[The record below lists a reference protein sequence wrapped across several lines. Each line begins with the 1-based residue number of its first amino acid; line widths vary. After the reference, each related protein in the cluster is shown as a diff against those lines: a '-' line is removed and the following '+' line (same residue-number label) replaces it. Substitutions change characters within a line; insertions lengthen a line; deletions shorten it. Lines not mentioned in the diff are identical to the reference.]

1 MRAPVGR
8 YRCRA
13 ALVAA
18 LACSA
23 LPLGAQQRVDKE
35 GTGAIVKGAEGL
47 PDLAR
52 GKMAAAAGRI
62 EDAERDLV
70 PLSERGYVDAQL
82 ALGRLYAHQTT
93 KEANA
98 KAIRWLREAAR
109 KTPEAEVPLA
119 RALVRAGDAKDL
131 ANAEQ
136 LFDKGWSER
145 RDPEALS
152 GLIELY
158 ASNPAFDR
166 QHRAAKLAAEAEQ
179 LEQPATTGAVI
190 RWYRATQDQSE
201 HAAKLLALCRK
212 SLDLAPECYVDLVR
226 AARAKGDKETLTQ
239 LVHAAMSQFG
249 QDRVPFNV
257 AAGIARSLVSTPNDD
272 EPEAAPVM
280 VSDVPEVDAGELAPA
295 AHVGGVSGAASAMRS
310 CAQDPIGLAQ
320 APAQTPAPATAA
332 VPPATPA
339 AASAGGAA
347 LLGDAPAT
355 ASTTPAASTAPAAPP
370 ADANADPGLANEI
383 IAKLGAGSTE
393 ARVEA
398 AGVVVRYPFLAPDFD
413 IQGTLDA
420 GRKEQIADATLFLG
434 QLNLYGQ
441 RATRDP
447 QAALAYLEEAVK
459 VPETAVEAH
468 YFLGRLH
475 QYGYLDEVDP
485 GKAQTELLEAARK
498 GYVPADGALARLYA
512 SAKGTCANRVYAYV
526 FAELGVRGGT
536 DTMRALRDQLRD
548 ALAPADRATAE
559 QLLQRERATRTSSER
574 SAELAAADTNGAHP

>member
-1 MRAPVGR
+1 MRAPAGR
-8 YRCRA
+8 LRCRA

-18 LACSA
+18 LACTV
-23 LPLGAQQRVDKE
+23 LPAGAQQRVDKE
-35 GTGAIVKGAEGL
+35 GAGAIVKGAGGL

-52 GKMAAAAGRI
+52 GKMAAAAGRV
-62 EDAERDLV
+62 EEAERDLV

-82 ALGRLYAHQTT
+82 ALGRLYSHAATT
-93 KEANA
+93 DANA
-98 KAIRWLREAAR
+98 KAIRWLREAAA
-109 KTPEAEVPLA
+109 KTPDAEVPLA
-119 RALVRAGDAKDL
+119 RALVRSGDPKEL

-145 RDPEALS
+145 QDPEALA

-158 ASNPAFDR
+158 ASSPALDR
-166 QHRAAKLAAEAEQ
+166 THRAPELAAEAEKLQ
-179 LEQPATTGAVI
+179 QPATTGAVI
-190 RWYRATQDQSE
+190 RWYRATQDQGE
-201 HAAKLLALCRK
+201 HAAKLLTLCRK

-226 AARAKGDKETLTQ
+226 AARAKGDRDTLTQ

-272 EPEAAPVM
+272 DPEAAPVM
-280 VSDVPEVDAGELAPA
+280 VSDVPEVDAGELAPV

-310 CAQDPIGLAQ
+310 CAQDPIGLVQ
-320 APAQTPAPATAA
+320 ASAQTPAPAAA
-332 VPPATPA
+332 GASPSAPAP
-339 AASAGGAA
+339 ASADGAA
-347 LLGDAPAT
+347 LLGDASAT
-355 ASTTPAASTAPAAPP
+355 ASNAPAAKPAPAAPP

-383 IAKLGAGSTE
+383 IVKLGTGSTE

-413 IQGTLDA
+413 IQGALDA
-420 GRKEQIADATLFLG
+420 GRKEHIADATLFLG

-441 RATRDP
+441 RAARDP
-447 QAALAYLEEAVK
+447 KAALAYLEEAAK
-459 VPETAVEAH
+459 VPETSVEAH
-468 YFLGRLH
+468 YFLGRLY

-485 GKAQTELLEAARK
+485 QKAQVELLEAARQ
-498 GYVPADGALARLYA
+498 GYIPADGALARLYA

-536 DTMRALRDQLRD
+536 DAMRTLRDELKA
-548 ALAPADRATAE
+548 ALAPADRASAE
-559 QLLQRERATRTSSER
+559 QLLQRERAARTTSEQ
-574 SAELAAADTNGAHP
+574 AANLAAADTNGGQP

>member
-1 MRAPVGR
+1 MRAPAR
-8 YRCRA
+8 RSCRRA

-18 LACSA
+18 LACTVLSA
-23 LPLGAQQRVDKE
+23 GAQQRVDKE

-52 GKMAAAAGRI
+52 GKMSAAAGRV
-62 EDAERDLV
+62 EDAERDLL

-82 ALGRLYAHQTT
+82 ALGRLYSHQTT
-93 KEANA
+93 KDANA
-98 KAIRWLREAAR
+98 KAIRWLREAAA
-109 KTPEAEVPLA
+109 KTPDAEVPLA
-119 RALVRAGDAKDL
+119 RALARAGDAKDL
-131 ANAEQ
+131 ASAEQ

-145 RDPEALS
+145 EDPEALS

-158 ASNPAFDR
+158 ASNPSFDR
-166 QHRAAKLAAEAEQ
+166 QHRAAQLASEAEK
-179 LEQPATTGAVI
+179 LDQPATTGAVI
-190 RWYRATQDQSE
+190 RWYRATQDQGD

-226 AARAKGDKETLTQ
+226 AARAKGDKDTMTQ

-295 AHVGGVSGAASAMRS
+295 AHVGGVSGAASVMRS
-310 CAQDPIGLAQ
+310 CAQEPIGLVQ
-320 APAQTPAPATAA
+320 APAQTPATATA
-332 VPPATPA
+332 PA
-339 AASAGGAA
+339 APSAEGAA
-347 LLGDAPAT
+347 LFGDAPAT
-355 ASTTPAASTAPAAPP
+355 ASTAPAANAAPAAPP

-413 IQGTLDA
+413 IQGALDA

-447 QAALAYLEEAVK
+447 RAALAYLEEAAK
-459 VPETAVEAH
+459 VPDTSVEAH
-468 YFLGRLH
+468 YFLGRLY

-485 GKAQTELLEAARK
+485 QKAQTELLEAARQ

-512 SAKGTCANRVYAYV
+512 SAKGTCANRGYAYV

-559 QLLQRERATRTSSER
+559 QLLQRERATRTSTER
-574 SAELAAADTNGAHP
+574 SADLAAADTTGAHP

>member
-1 MRAPVGR
+1 MRAPAGR
-8 YRCRA
+8 FRCRA

-18 LACSA
+18 LACTA

-47 PDLAR
+47 PDLQR
-52 GKMAAAAGRI
+52 GKMAAAAGRV
-62 EDAERDLV
+62 EEAERDLV

-82 ALGRLYAHQTT
+82 ALGRLYSHQDT

-98 KAIRWLREAAR
+98 KAIRWLREAAE
-109 KTPEAEVPLA
+109 KTPDAEVSLA

-131 ANAEQ
+131 ANAEH
-136 LFDKGWSER
+136 LFDKGWSGR
-145 RDPEALS
+145 QDTEALS
-152 GLIELY
+152 GLLELY
-158 ASNPAFDR
+158 AANPALDR
-166 QHRAAKLAAEAEQ
+166 QHRAPQLAAEAEK
-179 LEQPATTGAVI
+179 LDRPATTSAVI
-190 RWYRATQDQSE
+190 RWYRATQDQGD
-201 HAAKLLALCRK
+201 HAAKLLTLCRR

-226 AARAKGDKETLTQ
+226 AARAKGDKETMTQ

-257 AAGIARSLVSTPNDD
+257 AAGIARSLVSTPDDD

-280 VSDVPEVDAGELAPA
+280 VSDVPEVDAGALAPV

-310 CAQDPIGLAQ
+310 CAQDPIGVVQ
-320 APAQTPAPATAA
+320 AVPQTPAPA
-332 VPPATPA
+332 
-339 AASAGGAA
+339 AASAAPVTASGSDNGS
-347 LLGDAPAT
+347 LLGDTPAT
-355 ASTTPAASTAPAAPP
+355 ATATSAPAAKAASAAPP
-370 ADANADPGLANEI
+370 ADANADPRLANEI

-413 IQGTLDA
+413 IQGALDA
-420 GRKEQIADATLFLG
+420 GRKEHIADATLSLG

-447 QAALAYLEEAVK
+447 KAALAYLEEAAK
-459 VPETAVEAH
+459 VPDTAVEAH
-468 YFLGRLH
+468 YFLGRLY

-485 GKAQTELLEAARK
+485 NKAQTELLEAARQ
-498 GYVPADGALARLYA
+498 GYIPADGALARLYA
-512 SAKGTCANRVYAYV
+512 SAKGTCANRVDAYV

-536 DTMRALRDQLRD
+536 DAMRTLRDELKA
-548 ALAPADRATAE
+548 ALAPADRASAE
-559 QLLQRERATRTSSER
+559 QLLQRERATRTKSER
-574 SAELAAADTNGAHP
+574 SADLAAADTKGGQP

>member
-1 MRAPVGR
+1 MRARAGR
-8 YRCRA
+8 IRCRA

-18 LACSA
+18 LACTS
-23 LPLGAQQRVDKE
+23 LSLVAQQRVDKE
-35 GTGAIVKGAEGL
+35 GAGAIVSGAGGL

-52 GKMAAAAGRI
+52 GKMAAAAGRV
-62 EDAERDLV
+62 EEAERDLV

-82 ALGRLYAHQTT
+82 ALGRLYLHQTT
-93 KEANA
+93 KESNA
-98 KAIRWLREAAR
+98 KAIRWLREAAE
-109 KTPEAEVPLA
+109 KTPDAEVSLA
-119 RALVRAGDAKDL
+119 RALVREGNPKDL

-145 RDPEALS
+145 EDPEALS

-158 ASNPAFDR
+158 ASSPALDR
-166 QHRAAKLAAEAEQ
+166 THRAAQLAADAEK
-179 LEQPATTGAVI
+179 LDQPATTGAVI
-190 RWYRATQDQSE
+190 RWYRATQDQPE
-201 HAAKLLALCRK
+201 HAAKLLTLCRK

-226 AARAKGDKETLTQ
+226 AARAKGDKESLTQ

-272 EPEAAPVM
+272 EPPDASVM
-280 VSDVPEVDAGELAPA
+280 VSDVPEVDAGELAPV
-295 AHVGGVSGAASAMRS
+295 AHVGGVSGAASEMRS
-310 CAQDPIGLAQ
+310 CAQEPIGLVQ
-320 APAQTPAPATAA
+320 AAAQTPVPAAPQAAPAS
-332 VPPATPA
+332 PA
-339 AASAGGAA
+339 SGGDS

-355 ASTTPAASTAPAAPP
+355 ASSAPAAKPAPAPP
-370 ADANADPGLANEI
+370 GADASADPGLANEI

-413 IQGTLDA
+413 IAGALDA
-420 GRKEQIADATLFLG
+420 GRKEHVADATLFLG

-447 QAALAYLEEAVK
+447 NAALAYLEEAAK
-459 VPETAVEAH
+459 VPDTSVEAH
-468 YFLGRLH
+468 YFLGRLY

-485 GKAQTELLEAARK
+485 QKAQSELLEAARQ

-512 SAKGTCANRVYAYV
+512 SAKGTCANRVYALV

-536 DTMRALRDQLRD
+536 DAMRTLRDQLKA
-548 ALAPADRATAE
+548 ALAPADRASAE
-559 QLLQRERATRTSSER
+559 QMLQRERATRVATER
-574 SAELAAADTNGAHP
+574 SADLAAADTNGAHP